1 MPLRSTPSSGSSIT
15 PAPGA
20 VSGPGSRPTPPP
32 PPPSCQQPSPTL
44 STSIVAPPAAADSA
58 ADPGA
63 VAAPSASSPS
73 CSSSD
78 SVGLTPRPSLPGVGG
93 VGGGVGVGGG
103 CTGRR
108 ARGHTRPHTIPC
120 AAGVR
125 AASWP
130 ARCAT
135 ISHLRV
141 CNPRPMPPRRP
152 LRALCRHR
160 APVRAFPSSI
170 IRDKKRCDTGQS
182 QSK

>member
-20 VSGPGSRPTPPP
+20 VNGPGSRPTPPP

-44 STSIVAPPAAADSA
+44 STSIVAPPAAAGSA
-58 ADPGA
+58 ANPGA
-63 VAAPSASSPS
+63 VAASSPS

-78 SVGLTPRPSLPGVGG
+78 SVGLIPRPSLPGVGG
-93 VGGGVGVGGG
+93 VGGGGVGGG

-170 IRDKKRCDTGQS
+170 IRDKKRCDTGKS